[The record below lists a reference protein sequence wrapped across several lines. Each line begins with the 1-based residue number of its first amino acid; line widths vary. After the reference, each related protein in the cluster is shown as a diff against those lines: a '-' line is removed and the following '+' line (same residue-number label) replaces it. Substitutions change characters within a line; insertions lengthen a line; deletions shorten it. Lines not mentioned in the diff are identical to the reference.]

1 MTSTWAGT
9 YEFQA
14 PRLVEATSV
23 EQVQDAVRNR
33 AGRAR
38 ALGTR
43 HSFHDIADTDGT
55 LVTVTG
61 IDPAPA
67 LDPDART
74 VTVGGGIRYGDLALW
89 LEERGWALHN
99 MGSLPHISV
108 AGATATA
115 THGSG
120 NTLGTLSTA
129 VRGIEFVDGSGSLR
143 RVSTANTEFA
153 GYVVHLGAIGIVT
166 RITLAIEPTY
176 SVRQDVYA
184 GLPWD
189 ELLGDL
195 EGVTGSGYSV
205 SVFTKWADPVVG
217 AVIRK
222 TRLGDDAVEMPVTW
236 RGAALTG
243 RLGVIDSAAW
253 TEVGGVPGPWLHR
266 VPHFRL
272 EGAPS
277 AGDEIQTEYF
287 VARSDGPDA
296 LRAVR
301 ELGARIDE
309 HLIITELRTMTAD
322 DLWLSGAYGRDTL
335 AIHFTWL
342 PHPDAVAGLLPDI
355 ERALRPVRR
364 PPALGQ
370 MAPVRRRAPG
380 RRAPAPRR
388 LAGAVRAARPRGCL
402 RQRAPRTAGPALT
415 ATARSPFL
423 TSRDAPGRDGSTPGT
438 SRGSAKPR
446 EEVARM

>member
-1 MTSTWAGT
+1 MTLTTWAGSYT
-9 YEFQA
+9 FGA
-14 PRLVEATSV
+14 PRVVEATTV
-23 EQVQDAVRNR
+23 EQVQDAVRTR
-33 AGRAR
+33 AGRVR

-43 HSFHDIADTDGT
+43 HSFHALADTDGT

-61 IDPAPA
+61 IDPAPE
-67 LDPDART
+67 LDADART
-74 VTVGGGIRYGDLALW
+74 VTVGGGIRYGELALW
-89 LEERGWALHN
+89 LEDRGWALHN

-129 VRGIEFVDGSGSLR
+129 VRGLEFVDAAGEVRSVRAGDPD
-143 RVSTANTEFA
+143 FA

-176 SVRQDVYA
+176 SVRQDVYT

-222 TRLGDDAVEMPVTW
+222 TRLGGDVVELPATW
-236 RGAALTG
+236 RGATRTG
-243 RLGVIDSAAW
+243 RLGVIDTAAW

-272 EGAPS
+272 EGTPS
-277 AGDEIQTEYF
+277 AGEEIQTEYF

-296 LRAVR
+296 VRAVR
-301 ELGARIDE
+301 ELGAAIDE
-309 HLIITELRTMTAD
+309 HLIITELRTMSAD
-322 DLWLSGAYGRDTL
+322 DLWLSGAYDRETL

-342 PHPDAVAGLLPDI
+342 PHPDAVAGLLPLI
-355 ERALRPVRR
+355 EQAL
-364 PPALGQ
+364 
-370 MAPVRRRAPG
+370 APF
-380 RRAPAPRR
+380 
-388 LAGAVRAARPRGCL
+388 AARPHWGKWHRFDAERL
-402 RQRAPRTAGPALT
+402 AAVHPRLADSRALFERLDPEGVFANAHLERLGV
-415 ATARSPFL
+415 R
-423 TSRDAPGRDGSTPGT
+423 
-438 SRGSAKPR
+438 
-446 EEVARM
+446 